1 MRKAIIPFII
11 ALMTAVVISASSWA
25 QVRASITIDKDGI
38 HDISIT
44 YRADRQVVTPRV
56 VVVPERHLS
65 ADEMAVAELIADRA
79 NISVRRIVTLRNRN
93 WSWMRITRELGLTAN
108 IFFIRVG
115 AHSYPTCVKIDKDY
129 KDAVRQME
137 KAVQEARKDIRRF
150 GEIRLTDDEIV
161 RLVKWRQTI
170 VAYETRGGR
179 QLDYRLTY
187 DTDLSDNPPAK
198 PVRGNGR

>member
-11 ALMTAVVISASSWA
+11 ALMAVMTISAQTWA
-25 QVRASITIDKDGI
+25 QVRASVTIDKDGI
-38 HDISIT
+38 HDINIT

-65 ADEMAVAELIADRA
+65 TSEMAVAELIADRA
-79 NISVRRIVTLRNRN
+79 GISVRRIVTLRNRN

-115 AHSYPTCVKIDKDY
+115 HHSYPTCVKVDKDY
-129 KDAVRQME
+129 KDAVKHME
-137 KAVQEARKDIRRF
+137 KAVKDARKDIRRF
-150 GEIRLTDDEIV
+150 GEV
-161 RLVKWRQTI
+161 RLSDNEIERLVQWRPII
-170 VAYETRGGR
+170 VGYETRDGGR
-179 QLDYRLTY
+179 LDHRLAY

-198 PVRGNGR
+198 PVRGIGR